1 MRMLACA
8 TALMMLTG
16 VAVAQNR
23 DAANSANAAPG
34 GAPAEQFTVTNYY
47 KQDLTPT
54 TRSVQSTMSSS
65 TSKAGSPR

>member
-23 DAANSANAAPG
+23 DAANNANAAPG
-34 GAPAEQFTVTNYY
+34 ASPADKFTVTNYY